1 MPQRRAD
8 ERDDPLPATRLPRE
22 LVYFYVVAPLF
33 TSPLLSR
40 DFFNLPLEVIPRAIA
55 GNYVPFLFI
64 PAAVHLLYR
73 FVMPSLHRLF
83 RVRRLPAWVALNAGA
98 SAVTAAAVGILIRP
112 IMSLFSN
119 KEPQALGFVAQCVI
133 ITWTFILPAL
143 VMQNLRDRA
152 HEAERRLAE
161 ERQAALRAQI
171 EAIQSRTN
179 PHFLFNAMNTV
190 ANLIHEDPKLAER
203 TLERL
208 ADILR
213 YALQRSGIDE
223 VPLKQEIAMVEDY
236 LEVQRARFGERLRY
250 AIEIEPGLEAAK
262 LPPFLLQ
269 PLVENAVLHGIAERP
284 DGGAVRLVVRRRGG
298 RVELRVDDDGPGPG
312 ASPRRGTGTSLDDLK
327 RRLNLLYGDAS
338 HVVTR
343 ANESGGFTVE
353 VAVPESGARA

>member
-1 MPQRRAD
+1 MPEHRAE
-8 ERDDPLPATRLPRE
+8 EREDRLPSPRLPRE
-22 LVYFYVVAPLF
+22 LIYLYCVAPLF

-40 DFFNLPLEVIPRAIA
+40 DFWSLPLAAIPRAIA

-64 PAAVHLLYR
+64 PAAMHLLYR
-73 FVMPSLHRLF
+73 FVMPSLHGLF
-83 RVRRLPAWVALNAGA
+83 RVQRLPAWVALNAGA
-98 SAVTAAAVGILIRP
+98 TAVTAVTVALLIRP
-112 IMSLFSN
+112 IMVLFSK
-119 KEPQALGFVAQCVI
+119 KEPQALGFAVQCVI
-133 ITWTFILPAL
+133 ITWAFILPAL
-143 VMQNLRDRA
+143 IVQGLRDRA

-213 YALQRSGIDE
+213 YALRQSRLEE
-223 VPLKQEIAMVEDY
+223 VPLEQEVAMLEDY
-236 LEVQRARFGERLRY
+236 LEVQRARFGDRLRY
-250 AIEIEPGLEAAK
+250 AIEIEPGLKAAK

-284 DGGAVRLVVRRRGG
+284 GGGAVRLVVKRRGG

-312 ASPRRGTGTSLDDLK
+312 ASTRRGTGTSLDDLR
-327 RRLNLLYGDAS
+327 RRLTLLYGDAS
-338 HVVTR
+338 HFATR
-343 ANESGGFTVE
+343 ANELGGFTVE
-353 VAVPESGARA
+353 IGIPAPGASA